1 VPALGEGQR
10 LGHLTAAGEDFAEQ
24 LVAEGG
30 HNGADL
36 VGGDDVAVELVGV
49 VGGEDR
55 SRARL
60 WVQTIGKTAREGH
73 TLPLGLDDTGG
84 LTVHVQQII
93 SKTMARLEWK
103 LSHHHPARGAD
114 IDRIRITNMPARSTQ
129 KLIDGLAGFL
139 LGIGH
144 G

>member
-1 VPALGEGQR
+1 MSPGGQARRQPFRIFLR
-10 LGHLTAAGEDFAEQ
+10 LNLD
-24 LVAEGG
+24 
-30 HNGADL
+30 
-36 VGGDDVAVELVGV
+36 
-49 VGGEDR
+49 
-55 SRARL
+55 
-60 WVQTIGKTAREGH
+60 AREGH

-114 IDRIRITNMPARSTQ
+114 IDRIRITNMPARGTQ